1 MQNSTYVKNKVSYLI
16 PVYNHDKYVELL
28 LNSILE
34 DAKKLDSDKDI
45 IIIDDGSTD
54 NSNIVIQNWIDNQ
67 DDFIKIKY
75 ITRENKGLTVTLN
88 ELISYSNSE
97 YLRLCAS
104 DDILIP
110 TSTNIMLQTFKQNNN
125 LLAVCG
131 DAIIIDKNSN
141 KIFDSSIK
149 YHGGNIEK
157 LINEKSSYNELILH
171 WCIAGPC
178 SLIKKEFYEEMR
190 YLENESIDDFYL
202 YLTLIKKNALKIISD
217 KLCYYRIH
225 DTNTSKTTNIG
236 KRIKNLNSFL
246 KIIGRFE
253 ELESKYKTLLALR
266 NLTEAKIAYFERNV
280 FKCFLK
286 LVNYTYFRFL
296 NK

>member
-1 MQNSTYVKNKVSYLI
+1 MQNNTYIKNKVSYLI
-16 PVYNHDKYVELL
+16 PVYNHAKYVELL

-67 DDFIKIKY
+67 DGFIKIKY

-88 ELISYSNSE
+88 ELISYSDSE

-110 TSTNIMLQTFKQNNN
+110 NSTNIMLQTFNQNNH

-131 DAIIIDKNSN
+131 DGIIIDENSN

-157 LINEKSSYNELILH
+157 LINEKSSYDELILH

-178 SLIKKEFYEEMR
+178 SLIKKEFYEEMK
-190 YLENESIDDFYL
+190 YVENESIDDFYL
-202 YLTLIKKNALKIISD
+202 YLTLIKKNALKIISN

-225 DTNTSKTTNIG
+225 DSNTSKTTNIE
-236 KRIKNLNSFL
+236 KRIKNLKSFL
-246 KIIGRFE
+246 KIIGKFE
-253 ELESKYKTLLALR
+253 ELESKYKTLSALR
-266 NLTEAKIAYFERNV
+266 NLTEAKINYFERNYINCMFFIIKYIYDRV
-280 FKCFLK
+280 
-286 LVNYTYFRFL
+286 VR
-296 NK
+296 

>member
-1 MQNSTYVKNKVSYLI
+1 MHNNKFIKNKVSYLI

-34 DAKKLDSDKDI
+34 DAKELNGDKDI

-54 NSNIVIQNWIDNQ
+54 NSKLVIQNWIDKQN
-67 DDFIKIKY
+67 DFIKIKY
-75 ITRENKGLTVTLN
+75 ITRENKGLTITLN

-110 TSTNIMLQTFKQNNN
+110 SSTNIMLQTFNQNSN

-131 DAIIIDKNSN
+131 DGLIIDENSN

-149 YHGGNIEK
+149 YHSGNIEK
-157 LINEKSSYNELILH
+157 LINEKSSYDELILH

-202 YLTLIKKNALKIISD
+202 YLTLIQKNALKVISD

-225 DTNTSKTTNIG
+225 DTNTSKTTNIE
-236 KRIKNLNSFL
+236 KRIKNLKSFL
-246 KIIGRFE
+246 KIIVRFK
-253 ELESKYKTLLALR
+253 ELELKYKTLSALR
-266 NLTEAKIAYFERNV
+266 NFTEAKIAYLE
-280 FKCFLK
+280 KDYL
-286 LVNYTYFRFL
+286 TSL
-296 NK
+296 NNLIKYLIIRIIK

>member
-1 MQNSTYVKNKVSYLI
+1 MQNNTYIKNKVSYLI

-54 NSNIVIQNWIDNQ
+54 NSNIVIQNWVDNQ
-67 DDFIKIKY
+67 DGFIKIKY

-88 ELISYSNSE
+88 ELISYSDSE

-110 TSTNIMLQTFKQNNN
+110 TSTNIMLQIFNQNNN

-131 DAIIIDKNSN
+131 DGIIIDENSN

-171 WCIAGPC
+171 WCIAGPS
-178 SLIKKEFYEEMR
+178 SLIKKEFYEEMK

-202 YLTLIKKNALKIISD
+202 YLTLIQKNALKIIPD

-225 DTNTSKTTNIG
+225 DSNTSKTTNIE
-236 KRIKNLNSFL
+236 KRIKNLKSFL
-246 KIIGRFE
+246 KIIGKFE
-253 ELESKYKTLLALR
+253 ELESKYKALSALR
-266 NLTEAKIAYFERNV
+266 NLTEAKINYFE
-280 FKCFLK
+280 K
-286 LVNYTYFRFL
+286 NYINCLFFIIKYINDRIT
-296 NK
+296 K

>member
-1 MQNSTYVKNKVSYLI
+1 MRNSKYIKNKVSYLI

-28 LNSILE
+28 LSSILE
-34 DAKKLDSDKDI
+34 DVKELDGDKDI

-54 NSNIVIQNWIDNQ
+54 NSKLVIQNWIDNQ
-67 DDFIKIKY
+67 DGFIKIKY

-88 ELISYSNSE
+88 ELISYSDSE

-110 TSTNIMLQTFKQNNN
+110 TSTNIMLQIFNQNNN

-131 DAIIIDKNSN
+131 DGIIIDENSN

-171 WCIAGPC
+171 WCIAGPS
-178 SLIKKEFYEEMR
+178 SLIKNEFYEEMK

-202 YLTLIKKNALKIISD
+202 YLTLIKKNALKIIPD
-217 KLCYYRIH
+217 KLCYYRVH
-225 DTNTSKTTNIG
+225 DSNTSKTTNIE
-236 KRIKNLNSFL
+236 KRIKNLKSFL
-246 KIIGRFE
+246 KIIGKFE
-253 ELESKYKTLLALR
+253 ELESKYKALSALR
-266 NLTEAKIAYFERNV
+266 NLTEAKINYFE
-280 FKCFLK
+280 K
-286 LVNYTYFRFL
+286 NYINCLFFIIKYINDRIT
-296 NK
+296 K

>member
-1 MQNSTYVKNKVSYLI
+1 MQNNKYIRNKVSYLI

-34 DAKKLDSDKDI
+34 DAKELNGDKDI

-67 DDFIKIKY
+67 DSFIKINY
-75 ITRENKGLTVTLN
+75 VTRENKGLTVTLN
-88 ELISYSNSE
+88 ELISYSDSE

-104 DDILIP
+104 DDILISK
-110 TSTNIMLQTFKQNNN
+110 STNVMLQTFNQNNN

-131 DAIIIDKNSN
+131 DGIVIDEKSN

-171 WCIAGPC
+171 WCMAGP
-178 SLIKKEFYEEMR
+178 SILIKKEFYEEMK
-190 YLENESIDDFYL
+190 YLENESVDDFYL
-202 YLTLIKKNALKIISD
+202 YLSLIEKNALKVISN
-217 KLCYYRIH
+217 KLCYYRVH
-225 DTNTSKTTNIG
+225 DTNTSKTSNIE
-236 KRIKNLNSFL
+236 KRIKNLKSFL
-246 KIIGRFE
+246 KIIVRFE
-253 ELESKYKTLLALR
+253 ELESKYKALSALK
-266 NLTEAKIAYFERNV
+266 NLTEAKISYLEKDYINCLIFII
-280 FKCFLK
+280 KYK
-286 LVNYTYFRFL
+286 
-296 NK
+296 